1 MEKEL
6 GMGVAPYP
14 TFTTV
19 ESNGGTE
26 SHQPCGNLNEK
37 GYSPYT
43 WQDQRIF
50 GRNLEGI
57 TAEPLGQDY
66 VRTPGDPSTGKSL
79 IGG

>member
-1 MEKEL
+1 MEKML
-6 GMGVAPYP
+6 GMGSAPYP

-26 SHQPCGNLNEK
+26 AAQPCSQMNEK

-50 GRNLEGI
+50 GHNLEGI
-57 TAEPLGQDY
+57 TSAPLGQDY
-66 VRTPGDPSTGKSL
+66 VRTPGDSSDSKSL
-79 IGG
+79 IG